1 MPVIKRQTL
10 TKLMVEGVRP
20 KARPYRLW
28 DAKVPGLA
36 LRVLPSGRSTYELHW
51 DRNKSTALGT
61 NGAMTLEGARTAAR
75 RVLGEVA
82 EHGMPLADK
91 THRGPIT
98 FGDFISKKYGPHVG
112 AVNKAGAAT
121 VAALKAQFEAW
132 NSRQLSDI
140 SKADFDAF
148 KAQRLKDG
156 IHPST
161 VNRDMDRVK
170 AAFSQAVEWE
180 LMTDNPLRGM
190 KRITRGIEDR
200 VRYLTA
206 REEKALRK
214 ALSEREARAKA
225 RRGSGNKWRAARGK
239 ALLKA
244 ITGYSDHL
252 MPMTLLALNTGMRRG
267 ELTQLTWDDINLP
280 AKILTVRAGYAKS
293 GKARHIPLNLE
304 AMAVLK
310 AYRKQHSGK
319 GSLFG
324 VVSVSKAWNA
334 ITAEAKIEDFRF
346 HDLRHTF
353 ASNLVMAGIDL
364 NTVRELMGHGDIK
377 MTLRYA
383 HLAPE
388 HKAEAV
394 AALVARR
401 IPGGHGRTQN

>member
-10 TKLMVEGVRP
+10 TKLTVEGVKP
-20 KARPYRLW
+20 KSRPYRLW

-36 LRVLPSGRSTYELHW
+36 LRVLTSGRSTYELHW
-51 DRNKSTALGT
+51 GRNKSTALGT

-91 THRGPIT
+91 EHRGPLT
-98 FGDFISKKYGPHVG
+98 FGDFISKKYGPHVE

-121 VAALKAQFEAW
+121 IAALKAQFEDW
-132 NSRQLSDI
+132 NGKQLAQI
-140 SKADFDAF
+140 TKEDFDLF

-170 AAFSQAVEWE
+170 AAFSQAVEWG
-180 LMTDNPLRGM
+180 LVTQNPLKGM

-200 VRYLTA
+200 VRYLTPK
-206 REEKALRK
+206 EEKALRK
-214 ALSEREARAKA
+214 ALNEREANAKA
-225 RRGSGNKWRAARGK
+225 RRASGNEWRAARGQP
-239 ALLKA
+239 LLKP

-267 ELTQLTWDDINLP
+267 ELTQLTWDDINMP

-293 GKARHIPLNLE
+293 GKARHIPLNAE
-304 AMAVLK
+304 AVSVLK
-310 AYRKQHSGK
+310 NYRKQHTGK

-334 ITAEAKIEDFRF
+334 LTAEAKIEDFRF

-353 ASNLVMAGIDL
+353 ASHLVMAGVDL

-388 HKAEAV
+388 HKAAAV
-394 AALVARR
+394 EMLVKKRA
-401 IPGGHGRTQN
+401 GS